1 MNAINSSTDINC
13 VSVENISFSY
23 HLAPVLNNI
32 SLKIS
37 RGKIVAIMGGSG
49 CGKTTLLRLI
59 TGQYK
64 PDSGRILLDE
74 QDLSSL
80 STERLYSLRHRIGM
94 LFQQGALF
102 TDLNVFDNVAFQI
115 REHTDLPEELIR
127 ILVLMKLHA
136 VGLHGAASLK
146 TSELSGGMARRVALA
161 RATALDPDLML
172 YDEPF
177 AGLDPISLGMI
188 GESIHRL
195 NDALDA
201 TSIIVTHD
209 IQESLNIVDY
219 VYLIKGGCIVAEGTP
234 DMIKQSDIP
243 YVRQFITGSGTGPV
257 DFHFPAKDYH
267 ATLMEDLT

>member
-1 MNAINSSTDINC
+1 MNVINSSADVAYVC
-13 VSVENISFSY
+13 VKNVSFAY
-23 HLAPVLNNI
+23 NLAPVLKNI
-32 SLKIS
+32 SLEIP

-59 TGQYK
+59 TGQCR
-64 PDSGRILLDE
+64 PDSGHIMLDG
-74 QDLSSL
+74 QDLSML
-80 STERLYSLRHRIGM
+80 NTAGLYSLRHRIGM

-102 TDLNVFDNVAFQI
+102 TDLYVFDNVAFKI

-127 ILVLMKLHA
+127 ILVFMKLHA
-136 VGLHGAASLK
+136 VGLHGAAHLK

-177 AGLDPISLGMI
+177 AGLDPISLGTI
-188 GESIHRL
+188 GESIRRL

-209 IQESLNIVDY
+209 IQESLDIVDY
-219 VYLIKGGCIVAEGTP
+219 VYLIMGGCIVAEGIP
-234 DMIKQSDIP
+234 QAIKQSDMP
-243 YVRQFITGSGTGPV
+243 YVRQFITGSGKGPV
-257 DFHFPAKDYH
+257 DFHYPAKDYY
-267 ATLMEDLT
+267 ATLMEEIT